1 MKDVKEYKASL
12 GFGFGFRIETN
23 STEINSCKR
32 TQILT
37 IPLMT
42 IIGTILQPVIKALM
56 QYNFPK

>member
-1 MKDVKEYKASL
+1 MKDVKEYKVS
-12 GFGFGFRIETN
+12 FGFRIETN
-23 STEINSCKR
+23 STKVNPRTR

-42 IIGTILQPVIKALM
+42 IIGTILQPIIKALM